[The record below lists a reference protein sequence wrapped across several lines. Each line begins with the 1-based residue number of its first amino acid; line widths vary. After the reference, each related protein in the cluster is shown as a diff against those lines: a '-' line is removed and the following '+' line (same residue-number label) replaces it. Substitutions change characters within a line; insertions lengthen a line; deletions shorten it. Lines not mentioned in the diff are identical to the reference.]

1 MHIRK
6 STYEDLDSIMCTYE
20 FARQFM
26 RSNGNAFQW
35 INGYPQIDVI
45 KNDINAQKSYVVVND
60 DNDILGTFYFAI
72 EEDITYKKIYQGE
85 WLSNNSYGVIH
96 RIASNGKE
104 KGIGKFVFNWCF
116 NQIPN
121 IKIDTH
127 KKNIPMQNLLEK
139 NGFKYC
145 GIIYLLDGDERVAF
159 QKTK

>member
-6 STYEDLDSIMCTYE
+6 STHKDLDSIMYTYE

-26 RSNGNAFQW
+26 RSNGNTFQW

-60 DNDILGTFYFAI
+60 DNDILGTFYFAM

-85 WLSNNSYGVIH
+85 WLNNNSYGVIH

-104 KGIGKFVFNWCF
+104 KGIG
-116 NQIPN
+116 N
-121 IKIDTH
+121 IT
-127 KKNIPMQNLLEK
+127 
-139 NGFKYC
+139 
-145 GIIYLLDGDERVAF
+145 
-159 QKTK
+159 